1 MTASITIDETSQ
13 FTAVCGC
20 HDTHIKRIEALCGLE
35 IFAKGTTLTLRGE
48 TGSVHSARGILEE
61 LLALTRSDV
70 LLDEYKVEQL
80 IQRKLEDPAYPG
92 GKTLSKKI
100 KIPRNGR
107 HIVPKNPAQAEYIEK
122 METHDITFTAG
133 PAGTGKSYLAVALG
147 VFYLVTERY
156 ERLILTRPVV
166 EAGESLGF
174 LPGDFEAKISPYM
187 RPLYDALNHMLP
199 YEAIKRYDEEDRIE
213 VAPLAYM
220 RGRTLSNAFIILDEA
235 QNTTVAQMKMFL
247 SRLGENSKMVI
258 TGDIT
263 QIDLPKNTQSG
274 LVHALSILAGIS
286 GIALQEFDRR
296 DVVRHPLV
304 RDVLAAYESGKA

>member
-1 MTASITIDETSQ
+1 MTIDETAH

-20 HDTHIKRIEALCGLE
+20 HDVHLKRLESLCGLE

-48 TGSVHSARGILEE
+48 SGSVRSARGILDDM
-61 LLALTRSDV
+61 LALSQSDV
-70 LLDEYKVEQL
+70 LLDEHKVEEL
-80 IQRKLEDPAYPG
+80 IHRKLDDPAYPG
-92 GKTLSKKI
+92 SILSKKI
-100 KIPRNGR
+100 KMPKNGR
-107 HIVPKNPAQAEYIEK
+107 HIVPKNPSQAEYIAK
-122 METHDITFTAG
+122 METHDITFSRG

-147 VFYLVTERY
+147 VYYLISERY

-166 EAGESLGF
+166 EAGESLGY

-199 YEAIKRYDEEDRIE
+199 FESVKRYSEEDRIE

-235 QNTTVAQMKMFL
+235 QNTTVPQMKMFL

-258 TGDIT
+258 TGDVT
-263 QIDLPKNTQSG
+263 QIDLPQHTRSG
-274 LVHALSILAGIS
+274 LVHALSILS
-286 GIALQEFDRR
+286 GITGIAVQEFTRR
-296 DVVRHPLV
+296 DVVRHALV
-304 RDVLAAYESGKA
+304 RDVLAAYEAENG